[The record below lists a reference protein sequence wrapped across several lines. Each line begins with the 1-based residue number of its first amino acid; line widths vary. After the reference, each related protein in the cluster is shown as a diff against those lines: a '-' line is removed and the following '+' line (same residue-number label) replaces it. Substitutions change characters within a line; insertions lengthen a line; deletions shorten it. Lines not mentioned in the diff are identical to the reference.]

1 MDVAGDLFGRQL
13 GEFVPAPLELVAD
26 HAVDPEAPFGGLEA
40 RRRAGGEDR
49 EAALQVLAGRQ
60 AARVAAVRAADEAA
74 RDETG
79 FFTRHRTKIAPR
91 RQGVGMAKGIEVE
104 AARREILARV
114 RPLGV
119 EEVELGE
126 ALGRRLA
133 ITAVAEAPVQGFDN
147 SSMDGFAVRAADLAG
162 GERRARR
169 SRWRWST
176 SRAPGTRRSGRS
188 GRARRS
194 RSRPARCCPPA
205 PTPASRS
212 RTPTARAASGSCV
225 RAAVAAGENLR
236 HAGDDIAP
244 GETVL
249 TAGAEL
255 GPAELGA
262 LAAIGLDPAP
272 VHRRPRVAVVTSG
285 DELTPPGRPLG
296 PGGIRDSNSLTV
308 PALARLAGAEVASV
322 VWTPDD
328 REATR
333 RALEPALDADV
344 AIVCGGVSVGE
355 HDHVK
360 AALADL
366 GAEQVFWRVA
376 LKPGGPTWFG
386 TRGDTL
392 VFGLPGN
399 PVSAMVTFL
408 LLVRPALIAL
418 AGGEPGG
425 PANHR
430 PARRRLREADRP
442 RPRGPLP
449 ARAGRARLGRLAA
462 AAPGLPR
469 PHLDAR
475 RRLPGADPDRERRR
489 RGRGDGRG
497 RAARPG

>member
-1 MDVAGDLFGRQL
+1 
-13 GEFVPAPLELVAD
+13 
-26 HAVDPEAPFGGLEA
+26 
-40 RRRAGGEDR
+40 
-49 EAALQVLAGRQ
+49 
-60 AARVAAVRAADEAA
+60 
-74 RDETG
+74 
-79 FFTRHRTKIAPR
+79 
-91 RQGVGMAKGIEVE
+91 MAKGIEVE
-104 AARREILARV
+104 AARREILSRA

-119 EEVELGE
+119 EEVGLGE

-133 ITAVAEAPVQGFDN
+133 VAAIAEAPVQGFDN
-147 SSMDGFAVRAADLAG
+147 SSMDGYAVRAADVAG
-162 GERRARR
+162 ASGGAPVALTLIDESRAGRPAKRSLGAGEAIAISTGAMLPEGADASVPIEDTERDGERVL
-169 SRWRWST
+169 
-176 SRAPGTRRSGRS
+176 
-188 GRARRS
+188 
-194 RSRPARCCPPA
+194 
-205 PTPASRS
+205 
-212 RTPTARAASGSCV
+212 V
-225 RAAVAAGENLR
+225 RAAVAIGENLR

-249 TAGAEL
+249 ARGAEL

-308 PALARLAGAEVASV
+308 PALARLAGAEVISV
-322 VWTPDD
+322 AWTADD

-366 GAEQVFWRVA
+366 GAEQVLWRVA

-386 TRGDTL
+386 TRGEAL

-408 LLVRPALIAL
+408 LLARPALL
-418 AGGEPGG
+418 AMSGGEPGG
-425 PANHR
+425 
-430 PARRRLREADRP
+430 RRVT
-442 RPRGPLP
+442 
-449 ARAGRARLGRLAA
+449 ARLGADYAKPTDRAHAVRCRLEADERGWVATPLPRQGSHVLTSMLAA
-462 AAPGLPR
+462 DCLALIPTERDRVAAGESVEVEL
-469 PHLDAR
+469 LDRASM
-475 RRLPGADPDRERRR
+475 
-489 RGRGDGRG
+489 GR
-497 RAARPG
+497 